1 MENLSLYENLFIK
14 ADGLIGEGKVSEAK
28 ELLEEILEQC
38 PDFGKAHNHLG
49 WIHYN
54 KLSNHEKAIYHYKL
68 AIKFDPNYPAT
79 YLNYAYLLVDLNRF
93 KEAKE
98 HIDFTFKTLENIDYC
113 NFYSELGR
121 IYELESDYVVAYTYY
136 QKASKLAFNPQFI
149 ENMKINTQR
158 LSNKMSIFDKI
169 KIKFKKKI

>member
-14 ADGLIGEGKVSEAK
+14 ADSLISEGNVSEAK
-28 ELLEEILEQC
+28 ELLEDILAQC

-54 KLSNHEKAIYHYKL
+54 KLSNHERAIYHYKL
-68 AIKFDPNYPAT
+68 AIKFDSKYPAS
-79 YLNYAYLLVDLNRF
+79 YINYAYLLVDLGKY

-98 HIDFTFKTLENIDYC
+98 HIAFTFLTLENIDYC

-121 IYELESDYVVAYTYY
+121 IHELEGDYIVAYRYY
-136 QKASKLAFNPQFI
+136 LKSKKMAFNPQFI
-149 ENMKINTQR
+149 ENMKSNTQR
-158 LSNKMSIFDKI
+158 VYDKMSIFEKI
-169 KIKFKKKI
+169 KIKFNKKI